1 MQEGSGRKVAL
12 VTGASYGVGAAA
24 TKALAQDGFDL
35 VITAT
40 RAGNLAKTS
49 DEISALGRNVLI
61 LDLDLRAQ
69 ASIEEVVAK
78 TIDRFGRIDVLVN
91 NAGANLRRKA
101 VDITP
106 AEWNDLMAINVTGTF
121 FLTQQVGR
129 HLIARNA
136 PGRIITITSTAAL
149 VGQSERSAYGVSK
162 AALAQM
168 TRMLAIEWAEYGI
181 AVNAVAPGRLN
192 TESPSRAGS
201 GSNQAYME
209 AMLKRIPMHRLA
221 TVEEIAGGVAFL
233 AGPAAGSIT
242 GQTVVIDGGLT
253 GA

>member
-1 MQEGSGRKVAL
+1 MQEASGRKIAL

-24 TKALAQDGFDL
+24 AKALAQDGFDL

-40 RAGNLAKTS
+40 RAENLAKAS
-49 DEISALGRNVLI
+49 DEITALGRNVLT

-69 ASIEEVVAK
+69 DSIEGAVAK
-78 TIDRFGRIDVLVN
+78 ALDRFGRIDVLVN
-91 NAGANLRRKA
+91 NAGANLRRRA
-101 VDITP
+101 VDITR

-129 HLIARNA
+129 HLIAQKA
-136 PGRIITITSTAAL
+136 PGRIVTITSTAAL
-149 VGQSERSAYGVSK
+149 VGQVERSAYGVSK
-162 AALAQM
+162 AGLAQM
-168 TRMLAIEWAEYGI
+168 TRMLAIEWAEHRI
-181 AVNAVAPGRLN
+181 AVNSVAPGRLN

-221 TVEEIAGGVAFL
+221 TVEEIAGAVAFL

-242 GQTVVIDGGLT
+242 GQTIVIDGGLT
-253 GA
+253 AA